1 MSEESAFLFIGL
13 LVLAFPVLAIVAF
26 VMTLGLRR
34 RVQDLEERVRHLAG
48 LRPVPVDAARAA
60 TPAAPAEERKAA
72 EPVREAVAP
81 VPAAVPAET
90 LPAIEP
96 PPPQARPEPVA
107 AASAQAARR
116 SAPPKPKVSLEE
128 KLGTRWA
135 VWVGGLALALGGA
148 FLVRY
153 AVEEELL
160 GPGARILAGLVFSL
174 ALIGGGEYL
183 RRRPVAPAAGQAVYI
198 PGVVTAA
205 GTVALFATVY
215 AAYALYEFL
224 SPAQAFVLLGLVG
237 IATMYAAALHGPW
250 LAGLGLVGA
259 YGAPLLVS
267 SNQPNPWALALYV
280 VVVTA
285 AAFMLARIRLWRW
298 LAIAAGLAAF
308 CYGFVLGSIMGE
320 DTGAMVFYILAL
332 SALIGAV
339 LIYEPHHGKAYQSFD
354 PVGLGAVAGLAI
366 LAVSFAGADVFG
378 HASLA
383 TLLIVMAL
391 ALAAALAFDALAPA
405 AVIAGLAGLTCLWI
419 WPIDGQLA
427 AEPLVVVPGHLYLPF
442 LMPDA
447 LQAYIEIAI
456 VPAAV
461 LLLAT
466 TISLMRHP
474 RPQRPA
480 LALALAGTAPP
491 IFALAIAYLRIE
503 SLRASLPFGAV
514 AAGLAVLFAA
524 TTERFLRLETQ
535 TEQDGTPG
543 AGSSLHAVASAS
555 AVALTLTFLIA
566 DSPLTL
572 AFGLSALGAAWV
584 STLRPLP
591 ALRWCAAGF
600 VLLVLARMGGAWTLA
615 DAGLERFPDWQDI
628 LLRYAIPAAAFYYG
642 GILLRRRKADMPAAI
657 LDFGAILLAC
667 VAVVFAI
674 RLGLRGAEEAAHP
687 GMSLAEAG
695 LYTALAFAASMA
707 LVYRS
712 GATTSP
718 VYRAAAPISVIIALS
733 LTVSGPMITANP
745 VVSGEMI
752 GGGALFNTLLP
763 GYALPALLAGAA
775 ALFWHWYGRGAGKD
789 EPKNPGMENAPFALL
804 CGICAFVLGFTYV
817 TLEVRKIFADG
828 VPDFVSVS
836 SAENWGYTIAWLLYG
851 LVLLGLG
858 IGAKVRAI
866 RLGSAIVIMLAVAK
880 AFLFDMSEL
889 EGIWRALSFMGLGVA
904 LIGIGLVYQ
913 RLLFGPKPGS
923 EQELKP

>member
-1 MSEESAFLFIGL
+1 MSEDSAFLLIGL
-13 LVLAFPVLAIVAF
+13 LVLAFPVLAIVGF

-34 RVQDLEERVRHLAG
+34 RVQELEEKVRLLAG
-48 LRPVPVDAARAA
+48 QRPMPVDAVR
-60 TPAAPAEERKAA
+60 TGTSAPAVTEERKAA
-72 EPVREAVAP
+72 EPVRAP
-81 VPAAVPAET
+81 VPVASPVEKSPAAGPAQA
-90 LPAIEP
+90 P
-96 PPPQARPEPVA
+96 ARPELVA
-107 AASAQAARR
+107 AASAQATRR
-116 SAPPKPKVSLEE
+116 SSPDKPKVSLEE

-148 FLVRY
+148 FMVRY
-153 AVEEELL
+153 AIEEELL

-183 RRRPVAPAAGQAVYI
+183 RRRPVASAAGQAAYI

-215 AAYALYEFL
+215 AAYALYDFL

-280 VVVTA
+280 VVVTG

-298 LAIAAGLAAF
+298 LAIAAGIGAF
-308 CYGFVLGSIMGE
+308 CYGFVLGSIMGG

-332 SALIGAV
+332 SVLVGAV
-339 LIYEPHHGKAYQSFD
+339 LIYEPHHGKTYQRFD
-354 PVGLGAVAGLAI
+354 PIGLGAVADLAI

-405 AVIAGLAGLTCLWI
+405 AVIAGLAGLACLWI
-419 WPIDGQLA
+419 WPIGGQLA

-447 LQAYIEIAI
+447 LQAYLQIAI
-456 VPAAV
+456 IPAVV

-474 RPQRPA
+474 RPQLPA
-480 LALALAGTAPP
+480 LALALAGTATP
-491 IFALAIAYLRIE
+491 IFALAIVYLRIE

-514 AAGLAVLFAA
+514 AAGLALLFAA
-524 TTERFLRLETQ
+524 TTERFLRQERQ
-535 TEQDGTPG
+535 AGENETPG

-555 AVALTLTFLIA
+555 AVALTLTFLIT

-572 AFGLSALGAAWV
+572 AFGLSAFGAAWV

-615 DAGLERFPDWQDI
+615 GAGLERFPDWQDI
-628 LLRYAIPAAAFYYG
+628 ALRYAVPAVAFYYG
-642 GILLRRRKADMPAAI
+642 GVLLRRRKADIPAAI
-657 LDFGAILLAC
+657 LDLGAILLAC
-667 VAVVFAI
+667 TAVVFAI
-674 RLGLRGAEEAAHP
+674 RLGLRGPEEVAYP

-718 VYRAAAPISVIIALS
+718 VYRAAAPISVIIALC
-733 LTVSGPMITANP
+733 LTVTGPLITANP
-745 VVSGEMI
+745 VISGEAI

-763 GYALPALLAGAA
+763 GFALPALLAGAA
-775 ALFWHWYGRGAGKD
+775 ALFWHWYGRGVGQG
-789 EPKNPGMENAPFALL
+789 ENKNRGMENAPFALL
-804 CGICAFVLGFTYV
+804 CGICAFVLGFVYV

-828 VPDFVSVS
+828 VPDFASIS

-851 LVLLGLG
+851 LVLLALG
-858 IGAKVRAI
+858 IWAKARAI

-913 RLLFGPKPGS
+913 RLLFGPKIGS
-923 EQELKP
+923 GQEPRQSQ